1 MFVETTQPAGA
12 PSVPASPGARAWQL
26 MYDLF
31 KANKPYM
38 ESVAGAFD
46 LTVQQM
52 YALKQMDNER
62 PLAMSELATL
72 LGCDASNVTS
82 IVDKLE
88 TRGFVARRSDDRD
101 RRVKAL
107 VMTPEGL
114 ALRGR
119 VDERMRTP
127 PPTIGNLDVGD
138 QQALCRILERALGST
153 E

>member
-1 MFVETTQPAGA
+1 MFVETTQTTGA
-12 PSVPASPGARAWQL
+12 PSAPTSPGSRAWQL

-38 ESVAGAFD
+38 ESVAATLD

-88 TRGFVARRSDDRD
+88 TRGFVARRSDERD

-114 ALRGR
+114 ALRER
-119 VDERMRTP
+119 VEARMLTP
-127 PPTIGNLDVGD
+127 PPTIGNLDVDD
-138 QQALCRILERALGST
+138 QLHLCRILERALGT
-153 E
+153 TD

>member
-114 ALRGR
+114 ALRGAGR
-119 VDERMRTP
+119 RADADTAAHDRQSRRRRP
-127 PPTIGNLDVGD
+127 A
-138 QQALCRILERALGST
+138 ALCRILERALGST
-153 E
+153 D